1 MATFGELKT
10 RISTLG
16 RAEYRYDRLV
26 SDFAEHYLEL
36 VRADY
41 EVLPDIAIFR
51 VWLKHLHTEIRP
63 GLLGAWRSMA
73 GLYGFKL
80 GDRIS
85 VEGSDVY
92 VVRVSCYP
100 LEDIVR
106 FTGFGAKKDGRPS
119 QSSVTVSAK
128 ENSKVLKHDQ
138 SLDEATLSSLYFEGS
153 SRLPNVK
160 QFLQDELAKL
170 P

>member
-1 MATFGELKT
+1 MGNLQDNTVAALPGSLVGEEAAAALRRLWDRQLK
-10 RISTLG
+10 S
-16 RAEYRYDRLV
+16 
-26 SDFAEHYLEL
+26 
-36 VRADY
+36 
-41 EVLPDIAIFR
+41 
-51 VWLKHLHTEIRP
+51 WLQ
-63 GLLGAWRSMA
+63 
-73 GLYGFKL
+73 

-106 FTGFGAKKDGRPS
+106 FTGYGSKKDGKPS
-119 QSSVTVSAK
+119 QSSVTATVK
-128 ENSKVLKHDQ
+128 ERSVVQKHGQ

-160 QFLQDELAKL
+160 QFLQDEIAKL